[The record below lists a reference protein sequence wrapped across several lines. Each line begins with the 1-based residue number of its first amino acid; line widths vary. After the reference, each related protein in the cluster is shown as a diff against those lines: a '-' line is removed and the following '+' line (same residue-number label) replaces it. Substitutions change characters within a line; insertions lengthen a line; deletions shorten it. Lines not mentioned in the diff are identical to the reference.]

1 MRHQRCRLPTSICLL
16 IRFLSKVGV
25 SVPRLRIWQRADKG
39 LASDELP
46 SLLNI
51 TLEQVAEGLEGGK
64 FTSVELVKAYIARI
78 EECNEEFRSVLQ
90 INPDAVHV
98 AELLDQERGRSGR
111 RG

>member
-1 MRHQRCRLPTSICLL
+1 VH
-16 IRFLSKVGV
+16 G
-25 SVPRLRIWQRADKG
+25 ADRS

-64 FTSVELVKAYIARI
+64 FTSVDLVKAYIARI
-78 EECNEEFRSVLQ
+78 EESNEEFWSVLE
-90 INPDAVHV
+90 INPDAIRV
-98 AELLDQERGRSGR
+98 AELLDRERSRSGS